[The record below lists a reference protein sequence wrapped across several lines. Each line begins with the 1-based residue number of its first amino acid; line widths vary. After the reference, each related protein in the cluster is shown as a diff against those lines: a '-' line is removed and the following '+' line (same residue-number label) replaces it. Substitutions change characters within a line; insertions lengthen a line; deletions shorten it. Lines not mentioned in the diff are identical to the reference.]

1 MALYTIR
8 QMELLS
14 GIRASTIRMWEKR
27 YNIFSP
33 QRTDT
38 NIRRYNDN
46 DLRFII
52 NLSLLLKRGFRI
64 SRLANLTLEELSDLA
79 SKFVSDHRMGNIN
92 LEPLITATIQYNES
106 ELLKHINEWAD
117 KHGIEYSFENLVLPY
132 LQRLGDLWQTGA
144 ITTTHEHF
152 ASNVIRNLLS
162 HLYRTC
168 KQPEIG
174 KTTPI
179 IFFLPEGEFHEIGL
193 LYFAYIAKNAGY
205 KTIYLGQ
212 STPIDDVIRCAK
224 DLNCKM
230 VFTSLSS
237 FVSAD
242 MDKAF
247 EPMIKALPEVEI
259 IATGHAFTEKSGPS
273 YLTYVSSAQDLMK
286 IIARID
292 PTIIK

>member
-1 MALYTIR
+1 
-8 QMELLS
+8 MELLS

-33 QRTDT
+33 QRTNT
-38 NIRRYNDN
+38 NIRRYDDN

-64 SRLANLTLEELSDLA
+64 SKLASLSLEELSDLA
-79 SKFVSDHRMGNIN
+79 SKFVSDHRTGNVNI
-92 LEPLITATIQYNES
+92 EPMITATIEYDEPELVKQINDWS
-106 ELLKHINEWAD
+106 E
-117 KHGIEYSFENLVLPY
+117 KHGIEYTFENVILPY

-144 ITTTHEHF
+144 ISTTHEHF

-162 HLYRTC
+162 QLYRTC
-168 KQPEIG
+168 KQPEVG

-193 LYFAYIAKNAGY
+193 LYFAYVAKNAGY

-212 STPIDDVIRCAK
+212 STPVEDVIKCAK

-242 MDKAF
+242 MDQAF
-247 EPMIKALPEVEI
+247 KPMKEQLPDVEI
-259 IATGHAFTEKSGPS
+259 IATGHAFTEKTGPS
-273 YLTYVSSAQDLMK
+273 YLTYVSSSQDLMK
-286 IIARID
+286 IIARVD

>member
-1 MALYTIR
+1 MAQYTIR

-38 NIRRYNDN
+38 NIRRYDDN
-46 DLRFII
+46 DIRFII

-64 SRLANLTLEELSDLA
+64 SKLASMSLDELSDLA
-79 SKFVSDHRMGNIN
+79 SKFVSDYRKGNIN
-92 LEPLITATIQYNES
+92 LEPMITATIQYNEP
-106 ELLKHINEWAD
+106 ELLKHINEWSD
-117 KHGIEYSFENLVLPY
+117 KHGIEYTFENMVLPF

-152 ASNVIRNLLS
+152 ASNIIRNLLS
-162 HLYRTC
+162 QLYRTC

-193 LYFAYIAKNAGY
+193 LYFAYVAKNAGY

-212 STPIDDVIRCAK
+212 STPIDDVIKCAK
-224 DLNCKM
+224 DITCKI

-237 FVSAD
+237 FVSVD

-247 EPMIKALPEVEI
+247 EPMKKALPDVEI
-259 IATGHAFTEKSGPS
+259 IATGYVFTEKSGPS

-286 IIARID
+286 IIARLD

>member
-1 MALYTIR
+1 MAQYTIR

-46 DLRFII
+46 DVRFII

-64 SRLANLTLEELSDLA
+64 SKLASMSLEELSDLA

-92 LEPLITATIQYNES
+92 LEPMITATIQYNEQ
-106 ELLKHINEWAD
+106 ELLKHINEWSE
-117 KHGIEYSFENLVLPY
+117 KHGIEYTFENLVLPY

-168 KQPEIG
+168 KQPEVG

-193 LYFAYIAKNAGY
+193 LYFAYVAKNAGY

-212 STPIDDVIRCAK
+212 STPIDDVIKCAK

-230 VFTSLSS
+230 LFTSLSS
-237 FVSAD
+237 FVGAD
-242 MDKAF
+242 MDEAF
-247 EPMIKALPEVEI
+247 EPMKKALPEMEI
-259 IATGHAFTEKSGPS
+259 IATGHAFTEKTGPG

-286 IIARID
+286 IIARLD
-292 PTIIK
+292 PTIIR

>member
-1 MALYTIR
+1 MAPYTIK

-46 DLRFII
+46 DVRFII

-64 SRLANLTLEELSDLA
+64 SKLASMSLDELSDLA
-79 SKFVSDHRMGNIN
+79 AKFVTDHKIGYIN
-92 LEPLITATIQYNES
+92 LEPLITATIQYDEE
-106 ELLKHINEWAD
+106 ELLKQLNEWSE
-117 KHGIEYSFENLVLPY
+117 KQGIEYTFENLVLPY
-132 LQRLGDLWQTGA
+132 LQRLGYLWQTGA
-144 ITTTHEHF
+144 ISTTHEHF
-152 ASNVIRNLLS
+152 ASNVIRNVLS

-168 KQPEIG
+168 KQPSIG
-174 KTTPI
+174 KITPI

-193 LYFAYIAKNAGY
+193 LYFAFVAKNNGY

-224 DLNCKM
+224 DLKCKM

-242 MDKAF
+242 MDEVF
-247 EPMIKALPEVEI
+247 EPLKEELPDLEI
-259 IATGHAFTEKSGPS
+259 IATGHAFAEKTGPQ
-273 YLTYVSSAQDLMK
+273 YLSYVSSAQDLLK

-292 PTIIK
+292 PTIVK

>member
-1 MALYTIR
+1 MAQYTIR

-38 NIRRYNDN
+38 NIRRYDDN
-46 DLRFII
+46 DIRFII

-64 SRLANLTLEELSDLA
+64 SKLASMSLDELSDLA
-79 SKFVSDHRMGNIN
+79 SKFVSDYRKGNIN
-92 LEPLITATIQYNES
+92 LEPMITATIQYNEP
-106 ELLKHINEWAD
+106 ELLKHINEWSD
-117 KHGIEYSFENLVLPY
+117 KHGIEYTFENMVLPF

-152 ASNVIRNLLS
+152 ASNIIRNLLS
-162 HLYRTC
+162 QLYRTC

-193 LYFAYIAKNAGY
+193 LYFAYVAKNAGY

-212 STPIDDVIRCAK
+212 STPIDDVIKCAK
-224 DLNCKM
+224 DITCKM

-237 FVSAD
+237 FVSVD

-247 EPMIKALPEVEI
+247 EPMKKALPEVEI
-259 IATGHAFTEKSGPS
+259 IATGYVFTEKSGPS

-286 IIARID
+286 IIARLD

>member
-1 MALYTIR
+1 MAQYTIR

-38 NIRRYNDN
+38 NIRRYDDN
-46 DLRFII
+46 DIRFII

-64 SRLANLTLEELSDLA
+64 SKLASMSLDELSDLA
-79 SKFVSDHRMGNIN
+79 SKFVSDYRKGNIN
-92 LEPLITATIQYNES
+92 LEPMITATIQYNEP
-106 ELLKHINEWAD
+106 ELLKHINEWSD
-117 KHGIEYSFENLVLPY
+117 KHGIEYTFENMVLPF

-152 ASNVIRNLLS
+152 ASNIIRNLLS
-162 HLYRTC
+162 QLYRTC

-193 LYFAYIAKNAGY
+193 LYFAYVAKNAGY

-212 STPIDDVIRCAK
+212 STPIDDVIKCAK
-224 DLNCKM
+224 DITCKM

-237 FVSAD
+237 FVSVD

-247 EPMIKALPEVEI
+247 EPMKKALPDVEI
-259 IATGHAFTEKSGPS
+259 IATGYVFTEKSGPS

-286 IIARID
+286 IIARLD

>member
-1 MALYTIR
+1 MAQYTIR

-33 QRTDT
+33 QRTNT
-38 NIRRYNDN
+38 NIRRYDDN

-64 SRLANLTLEELSDLA
+64 SKLASLSLEELSDLA
-79 SKFVSDHRMGNIN
+79 SKFVSDHRTGNVNI
-92 LEPLITATIQYNES
+92 EPMITATIEYDEPELVKQINDWS
-106 ELLKHINEWAD
+106 E
-117 KHGIEYSFENLVLPY
+117 KHGIEYTFENVILPY

-144 ITTTHEHF
+144 ISTTHEHF

-162 HLYRTC
+162 QLYRTC
-168 KQPEIG
+168 KQPEVG

-193 LYFAYIAKNAGY
+193 LYFAYVAKNAGY

-212 STPIDDVIRCAK
+212 STPVEDVIKCAK

-242 MDKAF
+242 MDQAF
-247 EPMIKALPEVEI
+247 KPMKEQLPDVEI
-259 IATGHAFTEKSGPS
+259 IATGHAFTEKTGPS
-273 YLTYVSSAQDLMK
+273 YLTYVSSSQDLMK
-286 IIARID
+286 IIARVD

>member
-1 MALYTIR
+1 MAQYTIR

-38 NIRRYNDN
+38 NIRRYDDN

-64 SRLANLTLEELSDLA
+64 SKLASMSLEELSDLA

-92 LEPLITATIQYNES
+92 LEPMITATIQYNET
-106 ELLKHINEWAD
+106 ELLKHISEWSE
-117 KHGIEYSFENLVLPY
+117 KHGIEYTFENLVLPY

-174 KTTPI
+174 KSTPI

-212 STPIDDVIRCAK
+212 STPIDDVIRCSK
-224 DLNCKM
+224 DLGCKM

-242 MDKAF
+242 MDEAF
-247 EPMIKALPEVEI
+247 EPMKKALPDVEI
-259 IATGHAFTEKSGPS
+259 IATGHAFTEKAVH
-273 YLTYVSSAQDLMK
+273 LTLPMFH
-286 IIARID
+286 RLR
-292 PTIIK
+292 T